1 MIRPFVRI
9 VLAAAASLMLCLSV
23 ALLLPAPAQAAVNL
37 NTADAAAIAKG
48 LTGIGLKRAQ
58 AIVDYRKQ
66 HGPFRSVD
74 ELALVKGIGPK
85 AIERNRTAIR
95 LEGQPTG
102 SPSRPSAA
110 PGAARP
116 SKPASSAR

>member
-1 MIRPFVRI
+1 MIRPLFRM
-9 VLAAAASLMLCLSV
+9 VLATTASLMLCLALV
-23 ALLLPAPAQAAVNL
+23 LLLPAPAQAAVNL

-48 LTGIGLKRAQ
+48 LNGIGLKRAQ

-85 AIERNRTAIR
+85 AIERNRAAIR
-95 LEGQPTG
+95 LEGQSGT
-102 SPSRPSAA
+102 RTAA
-110 PGAARP
+110 QTPGAG
-116 SKPASSAR
+116 SAKAPTSRR